1 MSEKKTRKKPT
12 PRAFK
17 PVVIGLYLLELRK
30 QKGLT
35 QDEVSAE
42 LGISKAQISRFEIG
56 GTLLP
61 DHALEAYA
69 KAWFL
74 EEKILKSIRDNPP
87 KITSVLVQNL
97 PELREAVA
105 KYRAMMKA
113 HHNSGTVFTPPAT
126 VRVGKRAEPVSA
138 QGQLPLDFTEAI
150 ALVDDVQEGG
160 TPTKA
165 REVDPNFL
173 PWLVGMYDK
182 LPVPRYKEDRDAWLL
197 AMSESYRFA

>member
-1 MSEKKTRKKPT
+1 MSEKKARKKPT

-35 QDEVSAE
+35 QDEVADE

-97 PELREAVA
+97 SELREAVA

-126 VRVGKRAEPVSA
+126 VRVGKRAEPVA
-138 QGQLPLDFTEAI
+138 VQGQLPLEFPDAV
-150 ALVDDVQEGG
+150 ADDTAEDSV
-160 TPTKA
+160 PRKA
-165 REVDPNFL
+165 KEIDPNFL
-173 PWLVGMYDK
+173 PWLMGMADK
-182 LPVPRYKEDRDAWLL
+182 LPVPRAKEDRDAWLL
-197 AMSESYRFA
+197 AMSASYRFA